1 MFWGQLT
8 QRKTFNFYV
17 SFISDFEFLEASK
30 QFLNLTLYAENSPFK
45 PKKIQNDT
53 DLGQK
58 QKMKL
63 KEAQEIK
70 DFQLCQ

>member
-17 SFISDFEFLEASK
+17 SFISDFEFLEAY
-30 QFLNLTLYAENSPFK
+30 LTLNAENSPFK